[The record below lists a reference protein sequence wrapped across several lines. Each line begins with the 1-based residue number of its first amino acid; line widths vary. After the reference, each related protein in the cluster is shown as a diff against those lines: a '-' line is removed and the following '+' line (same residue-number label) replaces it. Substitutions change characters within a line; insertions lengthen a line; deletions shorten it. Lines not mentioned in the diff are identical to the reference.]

1 MFSLSTLT
9 KYTEKFE
16 YMATFLNEKRPHVFI
31 RCEIQMMPF
40 VLTSRTQKAKI
51 IMKGVDDMA
60 TTTIR
65 LDEGVREE
73 TTRIASEMGLTF
85 NAVMNIMARKFNAE
99 KGFPFPVKLE
109 TAQKTVFDMSSDEFE
124 IACQNAVAQREDVST
139 MDYVTRFD
147 KESGLISKVYADGRV
162 EYVLS

>member
-1 MFSLSTLT
+1 MST
-9 KYTEKFE
+9 
-16 YMATFLNEKRPHVFI
+16 
-31 RCEIQMMPF
+31 
-40 VLTSRTQKAKI
+40 S
-51 IMKGVDDMA
+51 
-60 TTTIR
+60 TIR
-65 LDEGVREE
+65 LDDGVREE

-124 IACQNAVAQREDVST
+124 AACQDAVAKRSDVVT

-147 KESGLISKVYADGRV
+147 KESGMITKIYADGRV
-162 EYVLS
+162 EYDIN